1 MKIFKTINLT
11 LLLYASVGVSQVI
24 PSYLS
29 EVDYSSNIDYT
40 NLTPLSL
47 LHNQVAVDTFGS
59 VNSQASPTNIENIRG
74 ARVDGYHQDQ
84 NGFKYFSFDT
94 DITLNGEFV
103 SRNDIIMCENASC
116 SEYFLYFGP
125 FFGTTAKTFNI
136 NAFTIDPANGNVLF
150 TIDSASYL
158 TPSMP
163 VYPSSIIRYNPAGA
177 VNFSY
182 EATPFADD
190 PTKNIDALSYLP
202 NNNFLYSLENDDK
215 LNLIYLYNTSTST
228 SEVAYTPLSFNG
240 STSGRLDITSLMATF
255 NNDIFND
262 GFE

>member
-94 DITLNGEFV
+94 DITFNGNFV
-103 SRNDIIMCENASC
+103 SKNDIIRCDNASC
-116 SEYFLYFGP
+116 SNDTLYFGV
-125 FFGTTAKTFNI
+125 FLTETFNI

-150 TIDSASYL
+150 TVDTASYL

-163 VYPSSIIRYNPAGA
+163 VYPSSIIRYNSAGA

-228 SEVAYTPLSFNG
+228 SAVAYTPLSFNS

-255 NNDIFND
+255 NDDIFND